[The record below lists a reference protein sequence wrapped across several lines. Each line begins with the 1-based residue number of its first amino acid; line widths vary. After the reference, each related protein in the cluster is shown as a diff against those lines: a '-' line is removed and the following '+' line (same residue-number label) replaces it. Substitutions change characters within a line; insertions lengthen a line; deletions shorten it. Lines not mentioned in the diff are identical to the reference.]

1 MKCTVCGKEM
11 DPGGI
16 LISGRYMSAPEW
28 IPSSEYEK
36 RGLKTWRRRK
46 GIPPCCEEAL
56 LETKI
61 PSAFY
66 CSSCGL
72 VVTVM
77 KTYEEN

>member
-1 MKCTVCGKEM
+1 MKCMVYGREM
-11 DPGGI
+11 EPGGI
-16 LISGRYMSAPEW
+16 LISGRDMSAQEW

-36 RGLKTWRRRK
+36 RGLKTWRRKK
-46 GIPPCCEEAL
+46 GITLCCEEAL

-72 VVTVM
+72 AVTVM